1 MSAFKT
7 WLYAFHS
14 VKGPLAFMLGP
25 LSRKLTGTEISG
37 ALKDKFYSV
46 AFFVQL
52 PAIYLFAFFYA
63 KNGQEVLTAYC
74 VAFACGYAVTK
85 VLEKMSSQTTPSFS
99 GYVLRF
105 IMIFAIGIAFNLA
118 FFWLTTKYFGY
129 HPWYMLLIG
138 LGILLLTWIIT
149 LIIDKLA
156 DKTGSEV
163 AQKGSQVLGCIGGAI
178 GGVILYVTVFFLVLL
193 LGVCINLLPL
203 FGIVWIGSFFI
214 GSLKDHVMY
223 WPNFW
228 GSF

>member
-14 VKGPLAFMLGP
+14 VKGPVAFMLGP

-105 IMIFAIGIAFNLA
+105 IMIFAIGIALSLA
-118 FFWLTTKYFGY
+118 LFWLTTKYFGY

-138 LGILLLTWIIT
+138 LVILLLSLG
-149 LIIDKLA
+149 LIKIGSDS
-156 DKTGSEV
+156 GSEV
-163 AQKGSQVLGCIGGAI
+163 AQIGIKLLGFIGSSLLYAW
-178 GGVILYVTVFFLVLL
+178 VIL

-203 FGIVWIGSFFI
+203 FGIVWIGSFYME
-214 GSLKDHVMY
+214 SLKDHVMY
-223 WPNFW
+223 
-228 GSF
+228 

>member
-105 IMIFAIGIAFNLA
+105 IMIFAIGIALSLA
-118 FFWLTTKYFGY
+118 LFWLTTKYFGY

-138 LGILLLTWIIT
+138 LVILLLSLG
-149 LIIDKLA
+149 LIKIGSDS
-156 DKTGSEV
+156 GSEV
-163 AQKGSQVLGCIGGAI
+163 AQIGIKLLGFIGSSLLYAW
-178 GGVILYVTVFFLVLL
+178 VIL

-203 FGIVWIGSFFI
+203 FGIVWIGSFYME
-214 GSLKDHVMY
+214 SLKDHVMY

>member
-1 MSAFKT
+1 
-7 WLYAFHS
+7 
-14 VKGPLAFMLGP
+14 MLGP

-37 ALKDKFYSV
+37 ALKDNFYSV

-105 IMIFAIGIAFNLA
+105 IMIFAIGIALSLA
-118 FFWLTTKYFGY
+118 LFWLTTKYFGY

-138 LGILLLTWIIT
+138 LVILLLSLG
-149 LIIDKLA
+149 LIKIGSDS
-156 DKTGSEV
+156 GSEV
-163 AQKGSQVLGCIGGAI
+163 AQIGIKLLGFIGGFI
-178 GGVILYVTVFFLVLL
+178 GSSLLYAWVIL

-203 FGIVWIGSFFI
+203 FGIVWIGSFFME
-214 GSLKDHVMY
+214 SLKDHVMY

>member
-1 MSAFKT
+1 
-7 WLYAFHS
+7 
-14 VKGPLAFMLGP
+14 MLGP

-37 ALKDKFYSV
+37 ALKDNFYSV

-99 GYVLRF
+99 GYVLLF
-105 IMIFAIGIAFNLA
+105 IIIFAIGIALSLA
-118 FFWLTTKYFGY
+118 LFWLTTKYFGY

-138 LGILLLTWIIT
+138 LVILLLSLG
-149 LIIDKLA
+149 LIKIGSDS
-156 DKTGSEV
+156 GSEV
-163 AQKGSQVLGCIGGAI
+163 AQKGIKLLGFIGGFI
-178 GGVILYVTVFFLVLL
+178 GSSLLYAWVIL

>member
-105 IMIFAIGIAFNLA
+105 IMIFAIGIALSLA
-118 FFWLTTKYFGY
+118 LFWLTTKYFGY

-138 LGILLLTWIIT
+138 LVILLLSLG
-149 LIIDKLA
+149 LIKIGSDS
-156 DKTGSEV
+156 GSEV
-163 AQKGSQVLGCIGGAI
+163 AQIGIKLLGFIGGFI
-178 GGVILYVTVFFLVLL
+178 GSSLLYAWVIL

-203 FGIVWIGSFFI
+203 FGIVWIGSFYME
-214 GSLKDHVMY
+214 SLKDHVMY
-223 WPNFW
+223 
-228 GSF
+228 